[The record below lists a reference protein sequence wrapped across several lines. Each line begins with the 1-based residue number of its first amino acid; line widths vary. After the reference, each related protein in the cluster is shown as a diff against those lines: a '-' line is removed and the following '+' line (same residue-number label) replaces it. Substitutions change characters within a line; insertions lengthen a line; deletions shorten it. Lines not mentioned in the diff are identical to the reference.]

1 MVQDRKR
8 FERLVG
14 WRSLSP
20 EGLAALKS
28 ELAAERQ
35 QAELRQDEALR
46 LATEG
51 TLLGATDIC
60 VRGNL
65 PLEGLC
71 VLGNPYWATSA
82 GVFKGE
88 ESALMKEAWRQYGRT
103 FCTEAHYHQSNSG
116 IIAVVLFESEDE
128 AMRRIGIPLRCVVVG
143 YWRLKG
149 DYLAEGGSFYRLWLV
164 PHQTQERWLL
174 ETPR

>member
-1 MVQDRKR
+1 MVQDRKK

-28 ELAAERQ
+28 ELATERQ
-35 QAELRQDEALR
+35 RASSPLPVAVRVAI
-46 LATEG
+46 EG

-65 PLEGLC
+65 PLERLC
-71 VLGNPYWATSA
+71 VFSGTRWATVAGVGEGEAPALVEEARSWYWANRCAEVPWYCDGTL
-82 GVFKGE
+82 V
-88 ESALMKEAWRQYGRT
+88 
-103 FCTEAHYHQSNSG
+103 
-116 IIAVVLFESEDE
+116 AVVLFESADD
-128 AMRRIGIPLRCVVVG
+128 ALARIGMALPAVVVG
-143 YWRLKG
+143 YWRLHQEHH
-149 DYLAEGGSFYRLWLV
+149 YPGGGHFYRLWLV